1 MKRRQKLEQIPMGL
15 DMPAQP
21 RGDGGKIA
29 MGLDVAPPRAAAPND
44 AVRMGLDPESEGE
57 AAAPMTPAATPD
69 ATQALI
75 AEIEQLPPEERMLI
89 AKLIQGD
96 PRPALQRMD
105 SGSPEFQALM
115 HKMAP
120 QAAQKAPAQQPPQ
133 RSLQDGFKSIG
144 GMGAATH

>member
-21 RGDGGKIA
+21 PKGDGGRIA
-29 MGLDVAPPRAAAPND
+29 MGLDADPPRAAD
-44 AVRMGLDPESEGE
+44 KEAVRMGLDPESEGE
-57 AAAPMTPAATPD
+57 APMTPAATPD

-105 SGSPEFQALM
+105 SGSPEFQELM
-115 HKMAP
+115 RKMAP
-120 QAAQKAPAQQPPQ
+120 PSAQKPPAQAAPP
-133 RSLQDGFKSIG
+133 RSLQDGFKAIG
-144 GMGAATH
+144 GMGAAIH